1 MADLYMFAFD
11 KTWQNRV
18 LFKCGNLAM
27 VFLCKRLT
35 LAGNDAFF
43 AFLNSLSARSS
54 ITTTR
59 RLYKILFFE
68 EFL

>member
-43 AFLNSLSARSS
+43 AFLNSLSARFGLAAL
-54 ITTTR
+54 R
-59 RLYKILFFE
+59 RLYKNTIF
-68 EFL
+68 